1 MNRQLSFGFFFL
13 ISAIVLDI
21 YVIYLIIFFCVY
33 FMFIQFWTQNFDKAI
48 IWISV
53 SL

>member
-21 YVIYLIIFFCVY
+21 YVIYLIIFFFLY
-33 FMFIQFWTQNFDKAI
+33 FLFIQFWTQNFDKAI

-53 SL
+53 FL